1 MEMDL
6 TGTKNTNEV
15 IKIVQNHFI
24 KKNADLSQDD
34 FKLIV
39 TELSKKELSYVEARS
54 SDQDGVQINSF
65 KLNGRS
71 FSLINLDAHWFL
83 YDRNENKIYNSKES
97 LEGKGEYNAPYNYN
111 DKVNLVK
118 ERLKFIYDTGED
130 PKIINLNLQDD
141 LKGKNKNA
149 CLLICSEIALQLSNG
164 DDPETIKPNVS
175 IHNILQ
181 NRARIGNMIEDN
193 FDKKLEDQVVIS
205 RKPEINPDFCKDL
218 VVINTYGLNKNSD
231 MAKAIQELTGN
242 TNINVP
248 FVPLSTCN
256 RHVYV
261 LSKDLLLR
269 EFQSENN
276 NLPILSKLFN
286 SGSRDDTFQIYKGD
300 EAMKWV
306 TTWVSGSLNK
316 GKYCQDTYN
325 KKTVIDRLD
334 IFSKLSNGDNSKKR
348 QEICNELR
356 EKINKEVEGINV
368 TEKNS
373 DEKLKWLKEKREN
386 IKSVNDLN
394 PYRILDEQDR
404 NAFCNYVGTI
414 FNMAS
419 RITSGLEALKNSDQI
434 KPLWSGLIKKENL
447 DVIKEENVE
456 LFKEVMDTRTSF
468 AEEYVKTVFNLAK
481 YNNINY
487 ALKEKEPINF
497 IVKSFEPQ
505 IQALKDK
512 FEERFKPKV
521 TIVNMESSKLLIQKQ
536 NENSI
541 N

>member
-1 MEMDL
+1 MLLDARAVYSLIEDSL
-6 TGTKNTNEV
+6 
-15 IKIVQNHFI
+15 IKTPAVTIKGEDQKREIEI
-24 KKNADLSQDD
+24 KK
-34 FKLIV
+34 I
-39 TELSKKELSYVEARS
+39 KKETKIGNQEIRYL
-54 SDQDGVQINSF
+54 IPNS
-65 KLNGRS
+65 
-71 FSLINLDAHWFL
+71 
-83 YDRNENKIYNSKES
+83 
-97 LEGKGEYNAPYNYN
+97 
-111 DKVNLVK
+111 
-118 ERLKFIYDTGED
+118 
-130 PKIINLNLQDD
+130 INLNQEENDNNKEDKIKKRECIYKKPYFEKNHILLNKEMGNLIQKNAEKLDDENITLFGKKCKIEQDGKNYKLFQID
-141 LKGKNKNA
+141 KKGKKENLDPNLFVMA
-149 CLLICSEIALQLSNG
+149 SSLRINPVSE
-164 DDPETIKPNVS
+164 K
-175 IHNILQ
+175 
-181 NRARIGNMIEDN
+181 
-193 FDKKLEDQVVIS
+193 VVIS

-468 AEEYVKTVFNLAK
+468 AEEYVKLCST
-481 YNNINY
+481 
-487 ALKEKEPINF
+487 
-497 IVKSFEPQ
+497 
-505 IQALKDK
+505 
-512 FEERFKPKV
+512 
-521 TIVNMESSKLLIQKQ
+521 
-536 NENSI
+536 
-541 N
+541 